1 MLSKKNYHDK
11 TVSMTVIHEF
21 FNKQENKLEIANFFR
36 FLESDDVVEVDK
48 GMNAEI
54 RCNVDATPLTNST
67 LKWTRAEFDFG
78 KAFDTIMS
86 NSGSDLFF
94 F

>member
-1 MLSKKNYHDK
+1 
-11 TVSMTVIHEF
+11 MTVIHEF

-94 F
+94 FLILGVLLVQGVF